1 MSMADALIAATAIE
15 AKQALISGNAKH
27 YKAIQELDLKRFR
40 P

>member
-1 MSMADALIAATAIE
+1 MLFDTDVLIWV
-15 AKQALISGNAKH
+15 LRGNAKH